1 MIRLNKEWG
10 LKSDKYQWILYNI
23 KPGKSKK
30 GEDIEVK
37 KETFHRNLDQ
47 VSRKIVQQSGV
58 GCESLD
64 GLILAYQKC
73 SNDLAK
79 TLKDNIGER

>member
-1 MIRLNKEWG
+1 MIRLSKEWE

-47 VSRKIVQQSGV
+47 VSRYIVQQSGV
-58 GCESLD
+58 GCESF
-64 GLILAYQKC
+64 QKC

-79 TLKDNIGER
+79 NLKDNIGER